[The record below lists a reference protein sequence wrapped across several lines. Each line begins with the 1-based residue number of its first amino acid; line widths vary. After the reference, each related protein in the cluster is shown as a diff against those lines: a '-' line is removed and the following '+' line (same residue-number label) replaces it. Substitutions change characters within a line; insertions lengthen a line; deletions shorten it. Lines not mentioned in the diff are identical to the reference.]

1 VSAKRS
7 WLDLVVEIVITMV
20 VYYLGINYVIDPFF
34 RWAFDQP
41 KPERRIERIAERR
54 IIEKAPPG
62 IR

>member
-41 KPERRIERIAERR
+41 KPERRI
-54 IIEKAPPG
+54 IEKAPPG